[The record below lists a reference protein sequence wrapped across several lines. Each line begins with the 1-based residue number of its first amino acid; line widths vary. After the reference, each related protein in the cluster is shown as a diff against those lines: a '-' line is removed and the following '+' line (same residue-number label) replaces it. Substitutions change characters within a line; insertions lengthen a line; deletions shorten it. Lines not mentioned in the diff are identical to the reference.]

1 MSSDWAMNIDRIRPM
16 KEVTRLVGTNVH
28 KNRVKQGFTQERLA
42 DRVSLSSD
50 YLSRL
55 ELGKENPTVDVL
67 HRISSALGV
76 RITSLFDT
84 DDSSI

>member
-1 MSSDWAMNIDRIRPM
+1 M
-16 KEVTRLVGTNVH
+16 KEVTRLVGTNVRKH
-28 KNRVKQGFTQERLA
+28 RVKQGFTQERLA
-42 DRVSLSSD
+42 DRVSLSAD

-76 RITSLFDT
+76 RITSLFDP
-84 DDSSI
+84 DDSST

>member
-1 MSSDWAMNIDRIRPM
+1 M
-16 KEVTRLVGTNVH
+16 KEVVSVIGTNVR
-28 KNRVKQGFTQERLA
+28 NLRLQQGFSQERLA

-55 ELGKENPTVDVL
+55 ELGKGNPTVGVL

-76 RITSLFDT
+76 RITSLFENIPPRD
-84 DDSSI
+84 

>member
-1 MSSDWAMNIDRIRPM
+1 M
-16 KEVTRLVGTNVH
+16 KEVTRLVGTNVR
-28 KNRVKQGFTQERLA
+28 KYRVKQGFTQERLA

>member
-1 MSSDWAMNIDRIRPM
+1 M

-28 KNRVKQGFTQERLA
+28 KYRVKQGFTQERLA
-42 DRVSLSSD
+42 DRASLSSD